1 MLGKV
6 YEQYTTL
13 KSKIASTDGK
23 IKELAAR
30 STTLAEERST
40 VEVEIEEL
48 QQQEQK
54 HQKAETESVYLDRLI
69 SQDR

>member
-6 YEQYTTL
+6 YEQFTSL
-13 KSKIASTDGK
+13 RSKIASTDAK

-30 STTLAEERST
+30 SNTLAEERSI
-40 VEVEIEEL
+40 VEAEIEEL

-69 SQDR
+69 SQEK

>member
-6 YEQYTTL
+6 YEQFTTL
-13 KSKIASTDGK
+13 RSKIASTDGK

-40 VEVEIEEL
+40 VEAEIEEL
-48 QQQEQK
+48 QQQE
-54 HQKAETESVYLDRLI
+54 
-69 SQDR
+69 